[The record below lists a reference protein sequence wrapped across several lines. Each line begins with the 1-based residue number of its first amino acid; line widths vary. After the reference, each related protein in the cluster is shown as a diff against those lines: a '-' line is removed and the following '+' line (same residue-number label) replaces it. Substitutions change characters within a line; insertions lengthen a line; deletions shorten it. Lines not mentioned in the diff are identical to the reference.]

1 MKVINIPSN
10 IYTQII
16 AYCIQGLPDEACGLL
31 GGIND
36 EVTTFYPAGNSARSA
51 RLYVLDPK
59 DYLRADRDAEVRGIT
74 ILGVVHSHT
83 HTEPYPS
90 PIDIEQAP
98 DPAWHYVIV
107 GLGRSLPTLR
117 SYSISA
123 GTVVEETVQVAN
135 GAIADIID

>member
-1 MKVINIPSN
+1 VINIPDN

-31 GGIND
+31 GGIDNR
-36 EVTTFYPAGNSARSA
+36 VTTFYPAGNTAKSA

-59 DYLRADRDAEVRGIT
+59 DYLRADRDVEARGIE

-90 PIDIEQAP
+90 PTDIEQAP
-98 DPAWHYVIV
+98 DPSWHYVIV

-123 GTVVEETVQVAN
+123 GTVVEETVQVSS
-135 GAIADIID
+135 GTISDIID

>member
-1 MKVINIPSN
+1 MIKIPGN

-16 AYCIQGLPDEACGLL
+16 ACCIQGLPDEACGLL
-31 GGIND
+31 GGADN
-36 EVTTFYPAGNSARSA
+36 EVTIFYPARNSAKSA

-59 DYLRADRDAEVRGIT
+59 DYLKADRDAESRGIT

-107 GLGRSLPTLR
+107 GLGKPLPSLR

-123 GTVVEETVQVAN
+123 GTAVEETVQVSI